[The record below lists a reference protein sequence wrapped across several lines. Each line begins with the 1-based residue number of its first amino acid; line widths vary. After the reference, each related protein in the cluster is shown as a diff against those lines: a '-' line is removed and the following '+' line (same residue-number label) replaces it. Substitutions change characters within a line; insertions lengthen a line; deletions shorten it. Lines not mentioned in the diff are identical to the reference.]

1 MTKAAHICF
10 THELFSLFT
19 LLQVSI
25 PIPEIIIGT
34 VIVNLG
40 DGDTVGDGSAGP
52 GAGGDGPAALHS
64 AFNES
69 HPTKSPLSYTIW
81 GPGFDRQVSLSWN
94 PFVN

>member
-52 GAGGDGPAALHS
+52 GAGGDGPAALHRGRPSMLSILQLPDPNRS
-64 AFNES
+64 AG
-69 HPTKSPLSYTIW
+69 PKTKLP
-81 GPGFDRQVSLSWN
+81 RQQQI
-94 PFVN
+94 